1 MKVFLLDNY
10 DSFTFMLKD
19 YIEQC
24 GAECVVKRNDDDS
37 INDDNILDEFDA
49 IIISPGPKTPKE
61 SGCLMKIISTYHQ
74 KKPMLGVCL
83 GHQGIGEFFG
93 AKLVKS
99 KLPRHGKVDEIHLTN
114 NKLFENTE
122 TKIAV
127 TRYHS
132 LLLEDVKLPLKIIA
146 WSESNEIMA
155 IAHHHLPIFGIQFHP
170 ESCLTKNGIT
180 FIDNFLKISKQLP

>member
-24 GAECVVKRNDDDS
+24 GAECVVKRNDDES
-37 INDDNILDEFDA
+37 LNKQNILDEFDA
-49 IIISPGPKTPKE
+49 IIISPGPKTPYE
-61 SGCLMKIISTYHQ
+61 SGGLMKMISTYHQ

-99 KLPRHGKVDEIHLTN
+99 KLPRHGKVDKIQHKN
-114 NKLFENTE
+114 HKLFEGIENE
-122 TKIAV
+122 IDV

-132 LLLEDVKLPLKIIA
+132 LLLADIKSPLEIIA
-146 WSESNEIMA
+146 LSETNESMA
-155 IAHHHLPIFGIQFHP
+155 IAHQHLPIFGIQFHP
-170 ESCLTKNGIT
+170 ESYLTKNGIL
-180 FIDNFLKISKQLP
+180 IIKNFLKISKQLL

>member
-24 GAECVVKRNDDDS
+24 GAECVVKRNDDES
-37 INDDNILDEFDA
+37 INRQNELDEYDA
-49 IIISPGPKTPKE
+49 IIISPGPKTPNE
-61 SGCLMKIISTYHQ
+61 SGCLLKIISTYHQ
-74 KKPMLGVCL
+74 KKPLLGVCL

-99 KLPRHGKVDEIHLTN
+99 KLPRHGKVDEIHHN
-114 NKLFENTE
+114 NHKLFQGIENE
-122 TKIAV
+122 IAV

-132 LLLEDVKLPLKIIA
+132 LLLEDVKSPLEIIA
-146 WSESNEIMA
+146 WSKTNEIMA
-155 IAHHHLPIFGIQFHP
+155 IAHQHLPIFGIQFHP
-170 ESCLTKNGIT
+170 ESCLTKNGIVL
-180 FIDNFLKISKQLP
+180 IKNFLKISKHLA